1 MGHELRVKR
10 VIVGVR
16 TSRWFIAILCQL
28 MLFSGTLAMS
38 AAKADTLYL
47 TSLHWPPYSG
57 STLKEQ
63 GATIAIARAAIR
75 AVGHELKVGFFPWSR
90 AIRLVNRAG
99 SEYIG
104 YLPAYSYPTDEFIF
118 SNPLGA
124 SPLGLVE
131 QHQHPISWSSLADL
145 NQYRLG
151 VVRDYRNTAELD
163 AMIKLGTQNVEVV
176 NSDEHNVKK
185 VATARI
191 DAAVIDLHVF
201 GYLLSQKK
209 LKPLAGKL
217 QINKKTLE
225 DKQMFIAFKNTPE
238 GHYWRDI
245 FNTGLSKIDEK
256 SILDGYMSEVKAGSK

>member
-1 MGHELRVKR
+1 VPG
-10 VIVGVR
+10 
-16 TSRWFIAILCQL
+16 
-28 MLFSGTLAMS
+28 
-38 AAKADTLYL
+38 AKADTLHL

-63 GATIAIARAAIR
+63 GATIAITRAAIR
-75 AVGHELKVGFFPWSR
+75 AVGHELVVGFFPWSR
-90 AIRLVNRAG
+90 AIRLVNRPD
-99 SEYIG
+99 SKYVG

-118 SNPLGA
+118 SDSLGT

-131 QHQHPISWSSLADL
+131 QRLHPISWSSFTDL

-151 VVRDYRNTAELD
+151 VVREYTNTAELD
-163 AMIKLGTQNVEVV
+163 GMIKQGTQRVELV

-201 GYLLSQKK
+201 SYLLSQKQ
-209 LKPLAGKL
+209 LKSLAGKL

-225 DKQMFIAFKNTPE
+225 DKQMLIAFKNTPE
-238 GHYWRDI
+238 GHYWRDM
-245 FNTGLSKIDEK
+245 FNVGLSKIDAA
-256 SILDGYMSEVKAGSK
+256 SILDEYMSDVQAGIK